1 MSAHCGAMAGTVHD
15 VRRRVPILQA
25 SATRGYAEP
34 PLRAPGLVG
43 RRQEVAEVKRL
54 LAGHRLVTLTGIG
67 GVGKTRLALHAVP
80 GLARA
85 FGDGAHVVQLVG
97 VRDASLVPLAV
108 IEALNILDASGCS
121 PLQTLVDHVRDRELL
136 LVLDNCEHLADACAE
151 LVATLLEES
160 ARVRVLATSRHRLAL
175 DGEHV
180 LEVQPLATPSPGER
194 LPANAALE
202 YPALALFADR
212 AAAVLPGFALT
223 ADNQDAVAALCR
235 RLDGL
240 PLAIELAAARL
251 RVLGVRQLL
260 ERLDRR
266 YRLLAES
273 RADDRADDHGDD
285 RAGDPAEDRA
295 EEHAENRAG
304 QHPRDP
310 AGDTP
315 GHDQALPRHRTLRAA
330 VDWSHDLCTPQ
341 EQTLW
346 ARASVF
352 PGSFDVDAVEEV
364 CAGPGLDRDE
374 LVDALTGLVDK
385 SLLVR
390 DGDAVH
396 ARYRML
402 ESIRQYGLDRLRET
416 GDGAEEAARYRVR
429 DWCLRFAEECER
441 RWFGPDQPE
450 LVRRLHAE
458 LDTVRSALEFCLVT
472 PGEAR
477 TGLRLAGH
485 LWFFWF
491 ACGTWVEGRYWYER
505 LLAAAPEP
513 TRARARGL
521 WALALMLLVQA
532 DPARAEPLA
541 EESYELS
548 LRLADDTEAAHTFLT
563 RGGSALIRGDFGRAR
578 EVYEEA
584 LSRPPREDELMGLVG
599 FKHVELAFVL
609 TIQGEYDRAT
619 ALCEEFRQTCLAA
632 GEQWV
637 HSYLLRMLAFAEWS
651 KGDRARARTHARE
664 CLRLKRVVGD
674 VLGIAMTLELLAA
687 VHAGD
692 GEGRPAAVLLGA
704 ADRIWRHTRSTTTR
718 NESHGPVRRAA
729 EERARRLLGES
740 GFENAHREGLELSFD
755 QAADYALGKRTAPRH
770 PGLDGRLTRRE
781 AEVAGLIA
789 QGLTNQQIADRLVV
803 ARRTAEGH
811 VERILSK
818 LGLTSRSQVALWAVG
833 RHDVDNG
840 RRTQEADT

>member
-1 MSAHCGAMAGTVHD
+1 M
-15 VRRRVPILQA
+15 
-25 SATRGYAEP
+25 
-34 PLRAPGLVG
+34 G

-54 LAGHRLVTLTGIG
+54 SAGHRLVTLTGVG

-108 IEALNILDASGCS
+108 IEALNILDASGRS
-121 PLQTLVDHVRDRELL
+121 PLQALVDHVRDRELL

-151 LVATLLEES
+151 LTATLLAES
-160 ARVRVLATSRHRLAL
+160 ARLRVLATSRHRLAV
-175 DGEHV
+175 DSEHV

-251 RVLGVRQLL
+251 RVLGIRQLL

-266 YRLLAES
+266 YRLLAE
-273 RADDRADDHGDD
+273 DGDDD
-285 RAGDPAEDRA
+285 RAGDRGRDRAGDRA
-295 EEHAENRAG
+295 EGHAGDRAEGRSGDRAADGAGAHARDRAG
-304 QHPRDP
+304 QHPRGRAKDRTEQQHPRHRAPSHPGDRPPGLP
-310 AGDTP
+310 ATD
-315 GHDQALPRHRTLRAA
+315 HLLPRHRTLRAA
-330 VDWSHDLCTPQ
+330 VDWSHELCTPQ

-352 PGSFDVDAVEEV
+352 PGTFDVDAVEEV
-364 CAGPGLDRDE
+364 CAGPDLDRDE

-416 GDGAEEAARYRVR
+416 GEGAEDAARQRVR
-429 DWCLRFAEECER
+429 EWCVRFAEECER

-458 LDTVRSALEFCLVT
+458 LDTVRSALEFCLDT
-472 PGEAR
+472 PGEAQ

-513 TRARARGL
+513 TRARARAL
-521 WALALMLLVQA
+521 WGLALMLLVQA
-532 DPARAEPLA
+532 DAARAEPLA

-548 LRLADDTEAAHTFLT
+548 LRLADGTEAAHTFLT
-563 RGGSALIRGDFGRAR
+563 RGGSALIRGDFERAR
-578 EVYEEA
+578 EVYEQA
-584 LSRPPREDELMGLVG
+584 LSRPPRENELMSLVG

-632 GEQWV
+632 GERWV
-637 HSYLLRMLAFAEWS
+637 HSYLLRILAFTEWS

-718 NESHGPVRRAA
+718 NQSHGPVRRAA
-729 EERARRLLGES
+729 EERARQLLGDG
-740 GFENAHREGLELSFD
+740 GFGSAHREGLELSFD
-755 QAADYALGKRTAPRH
+755 QAADYALGKRATPRRL
-770 PGLDGRLTRRE
+770 GLDIRLTRRE
-781 AEVAGLIA
+781 AEVAELIA

-833 RHDVDNG
+833 RQDAGHG
-840 RRTQEADT
+840 HRTQEAET